1 MDQQQMENMIQFLV
15 DNQARFQT
23 DLELL
28 KESVGGLTE
37 RVGELTESQKR
48 TDSQIN
54 ALVEEMRE
62 GFNNLIVA
70 NEVTRD
76 LAAKVGELAMQ
87 TSKRVTSLEDK
98 NGKP

>member
-1 MDQQQMENMIQFLV
+1 MDEQKMQNTIQFLV
-15 DNQARFQT
+15 ENQARFQT

-28 KESVGGLTE
+28 KESVGGLTAS
-37 RVGELTESQKR
+37 VGVLTESQKR
-48 TDSQIN
+48 TDAQIN
-54 ALVEEMRE
+54 SLIEEMRE

-76 LAAKVGELAMQ
+76 LASKIGQLTLQHSQRIAK
-87 TSKRVTSLEDK
+87 LEEQ